1 MIILTLRPAQTFIF
15 YNGMCWN
22 MISNDIQ
29 HQLIESWLKSFM
41 TQMSLLLLVLWFW
54 TYHRLWWLH
63 LPPLPN
69 PWHFDHRCL
78 SSLLCFVSICLLE
91 WPLLFHLKGNERWY
105 RINITKNKLKNI
117 HQDEKMILN
126 TAPNCFSLRLC

>member
-1 MIILTLRPAQTFIF
+1 MIILTLRPAQKFIF

-29 HQLIESWLKSFM
+29 HPFIESWLKYFM
-41 TQMSLLLLVLWFW
+41 MQMSLLLLVLWFW

-105 RINITKNKLKNI
+105 RIDITKSKPRK
-117 HQDEKMILN
+117 HPSRREEDSQYR
-126 TAPNCFSLRLC
+126 S